1 MTDTTLQ
8 AMSKVLDKKLVDPL
22 RMVLQART
30 LVPITPPAGMGKSS
44 VEWDTL
50 TDMSDGLV
58 SYAFTD
64 GNEDELGYSHSTQKI
79 PFYWKDFKIDRGA
92 YEAFKSEGRSLDA
105 ANALAAGYKA
115 AKVEDAAIINGVL
128 NVDGSTYDINGLYQ
142 GAGNDYTTAS
152 TMSTA
157 GVPTTAVAGAMN
169 LMEQDDIP
177 VNIPMNLVLHP
188 TQANKLRPLRST
200 NGIREMPEV
209 LEMLNGGKI
218 ISTTALTAGTGMLL
232 PVAEVAEPFFDYF
245 LRVDWRTELGKDSKH
260 PDTGPINGRVYSGG
274 TLRIKR
280 SAAICKL
287 SNLT

>member
-8 AMSKVLDKKLVDPL
+8 AMGRVIDKKIVGPL
-22 RMVLQART
+22 RMVLVGRQ
-30 LVPITPPAGMGKSS
+30 LVPVTAPAGMGKSN
-44 VEWDTL
+44 VEWDTA

-58 SYAFTD
+58 SFAFTD
-64 GNEDELGYSHSTQKI
+64 GNDDELGFTRSNQKI
-79 PFYWKDFKIDRGA
+79 PFYWKDFKVDRGA
-92 YEAFKSEGRSLDA
+92 YEAFKSEGKSLDA
-105 ANALAAGYKA
+105 ANAIGASYKA

-169 LMEQDDIP
+169 MIEQDDVP

-200 NGIREMPEV
+200 QGVREMPEV

-218 ISTTALTAGTGMLL
+218 MSTTAITAGTGMLL
-232 PVAEVAEPFFDYF
+232 PTAQVAEPFFDYF

-260 PDTGPINGRVYSGG
+260 PDTGPISGRVYSGG
-274 TLRIKR
+274 TLRIKH

-287 SNLT
+287 SALT